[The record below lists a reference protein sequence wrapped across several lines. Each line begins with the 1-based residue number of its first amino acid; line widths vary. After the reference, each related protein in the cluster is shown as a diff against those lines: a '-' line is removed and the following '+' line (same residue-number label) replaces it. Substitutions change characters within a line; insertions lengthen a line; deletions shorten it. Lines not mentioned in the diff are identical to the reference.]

1 MKSVQLRTGVWH
13 DDRVISL
20 DFPDAWDVTTYWP
33 DTPPPMD
40 DDEIGAAVRSPIA
53 QRPLR
58 ELARGK
64 SRPVIIVDDLSR
76 PTPSY
81 KVLPH
86 VLNELAE
93 AGIQASKIS
102 IVVATGTHGRQDP
115 ELLRKKLGPGVMDR
129 YRVVVHDHRGRTKLV
144 GRTTFGTPV
153 HVNRTVAKGDML
165 IGVAGVYPQHT
176 TGFGGGSKLSLGV
189 LGIRSIA
196 HLHLTHESGH
206 GSYNIRNA
214 FREDLAEI
222 ARIIG
227 LHTMYTL
234 HINANR
240 EVVSVLGGNHFVY
253 YEQAAAF
260 SRERYAAPA
269 PVDADVVIANVYPA
283 DGSVFFM
290 RKGMAPVDR
299 AHPETTAV
307 IVASNHG
314 GLGYHGLFYPTHD
327 PRKNAM
333 RMRLTRLS
341 IMERKVLLKKALR
354 RLTRRRPTAVSTS
367 EPAENSE
374 PEAERNLWVF
384 VPPGGYM
391 ANGNVPGMTFTDSW
405 SKVLEVVERSKRNG
419 GPPKVKIY
427 PCSSLQCIGHNTTED
442 IPGSDS
448 YLAAKTK

>member
-1 MKSVQLRTGVWH
+1 MKRVQLRTGVWH

-33 DTPPPMD
+33 DPPPPMD
-40 DDEIGAAVRSPIA
+40 DDEIRAAVHSPIA

-58 ELARGK
+58 ELARSK

-86 VLNELAE
+86 ILNELTE
-93 AGIQASKIS
+93 AGIQASQIR
-102 IVVATGTHGRQDP
+102 IVVATGTHGRQEPD
-115 ELLRKKLGPGVMDR
+115 LLRKKLGPEVMDR
-129 YRVVVHDHRGRTKLV
+129 CRVVVHDHRRRTTLV

-153 HVNRTVAKGDML
+153 HVNRTVAKADLL

-206 GSYNIRNA
+206 GSYNIKNA

-227 LHTMYTL
+227 LHTMYTV
-234 HINANR
+234 HINADR
-240 EVVSVLGGNHFVY
+240 QVVSVLGGNHFVY
-253 YEQAAAF
+253 YERAAAF
-260 SRERYAAPA
+260 SRQRYSAPA
-269 PVDADVVIANVYPA
+269 PDDADVVIANVYPA

-290 RKGMAPVDR
+290 RKGMAPVDH
-299 AHPETTAV
+299 APPEATAV
-307 IVASNHG
+307 AVASNHG

-327 PRKNAM
+327 PRKNAI

-341 IMERKVLLKKALR
+341 IMERKVLLKKVLR
-354 RLTRRRPTAVSTS
+354 RLTRRRPAV
-367 EPAENSE
+367 EP
-374 PEAERNLWVF
+374 
-384 VPPGGYM
+384 
-391 ANGNVPGMTFTDSW
+391 
-405 SKVLEVVERSKRNG
+405 
-419 GPPKVKIY
+419 
-427 PCSSLQCIGHNTTED
+427 TTEETR
-442 IPGSDS
+442 PSPRSSATCGCSCRRV
-448 YLAAKTK
+448 ATWRTEMCRE